1 MSNKY
6 FNFCRK
12 LKNLINGDGRGAGGR
27 RGVTGEAVVNVEKII
42 GGTGNKIVTFIV
54 ISIGS
59 A

>member
-1 MSNKY
+1 M
-6 FNFCRK
+6 
-12 LKNLINGDGRGAGGR
+12 GAERGGGE
-27 RGVTGEAVVNVEKII
+27 GVTGEAVVNVEKII